1 MEEVNQADISNRV
14 AITGQLL
21 VRSGQEIGHIL
32 EAMRLDGDVVMSN
45 CKSTEAL
52 FISHLLHVEPREDY
66 IVLACA
72 DFKPANSLLLEDR
85 QPQFHCNHRGL
96 YYGFA
101 ARDPKETSY
110 SGRAAIRLRLPTAL
124 VAQQRRTQA
133 RIRVPQQMPV
143 RCEIPLGVLSFDA
156 AVTDIS
162 VEGVGILVYD
172 QEIRLEPGMRLKGAS
187 IVHPKRRPVPVEL
200 EICNVART
208 RLEDGRP
215 ANRAGCRIHAAGGDM
230 EDLIRLFI
238 TELE

>member
-1 MEEVNQADISNRV
+1 MNEADISNRV

-45 CKSTEAL
+45 CKSAEAL
-52 FISHLLHVEPREDY
+52 FISHFLHVEPREDY

-72 DFKPANSLLLEDR
+72 DFKPANSLLLEDK

-110 SGRAAIRLRLPTAL
+110 GGRAAIRLRLPTAL

-156 AVTDIS
+156 AVVDIS
-162 VEGVGILVYD
+162 LEGMSILVYD
-172 QEIRLEPGMRLKGAS
+172 QDIRLEPGMRLKGAS
-187 IVHPKRRPVPVEL
+187 IVHPRRRPVPVDL
-200 EICNVART
+200 EVCNVARS

>member
-1 MEEVNQADISNRV
+1 VSEADISNRV

-32 EAMRLDGDVVMSN
+32 EAMRLDRDVVMSN
-45 CKSTEAL
+45 CKTAEAL
-52 FISHLLHVEPREDY
+52 FISHLLHVDPREDY

-72 DFKPANSLLLEDR
+72 DFKQANSSLLDEKA
-85 QPQFHCNHRGL
+85 PQFHCNHRGL

-110 SGRAAIRLRLPTAL
+110 GGVTAIRLRLPTAL

-133 RIRVPQQMPV
+133 RIRVPPQFPV
-143 RCEIPLGVLSFDA
+143 RCEVPLGVLSFDA

-162 VEGVGILVYD
+162 LEGVGILVYD
-172 QEIRLEPGMRLKGAS
+172 SDIRLEPGMRLRGAS
-187 IVHPKRRPVPVEL
+187 IVHPKKRPIPVEL
-200 EICNVART
+200 EVRNVGRT

-215 ANRAGCRIHAAGGDM
+215 ANRAGCSISAAGGDM

>member
-1 MEEVNQADISNRV
+1 MNEADISNRV

-32 EAMRLDGDVVMSN
+32 EAMRLDRDVVMSN
-45 CKSTEAL
+45 CKTAEAL
-52 FISHLLHVEPREDY
+52 FISHFLHVDPREDY

-72 DFKPANSLLLEDR
+72 DFKQANSSLLDEKA
-85 QPQFHCNHRGL
+85 PQFHCNHRGL

-110 SGRAAIRLRLPTAL
+110 GGVTAIRLRLPTAL

-133 RIRVPQQMPV
+133 RIRVPQQLPV
-143 RCEIPLGVLSFDA
+143 RCEVPLGPLSFDA

-162 VEGVGILVYD
+162 LEGMSILVYD
-172 QEIRLEPGMRLKGAS
+172 SDIRLEPGMRLKGAS
-187 IVHPKRRPVPVEL
+187 IVHPKKRPIPVEL
-200 EICNVART
+200 EVRNVGRT

-215 ANRAGCRIHAAGGDM
+215 ANRAGCRISAVGGDM

>member
-1 MEEVNQADISNRV
+1 
-14 AITGQLL
+14 

-32 EAMRLDGDVVMSN
+32 EAMRLDRDVVMSN
-45 CKSTEAL
+45 CKTAEAL
-52 FISHLLHVEPREDY
+52 FISHFLHVDPRDDY

-72 DFKPANSLLLEDR
+72 DFKQANSSLLDEKA
-85 QPQFHCNHRGL
+85 PQFHCNHRGL

-156 AVTDIS
+156 AVVDIS
-162 VEGVGILVYD
+162 LEGMSILVYD
-172 QEIRLEPGMRLKGAS
+172 QDIRLEPGMRIKGAS
-187 IVHPKRRPVPVEL
+187 IVHPRRRPVPVDL
-200 EICNVART
+200 EVCNVARA